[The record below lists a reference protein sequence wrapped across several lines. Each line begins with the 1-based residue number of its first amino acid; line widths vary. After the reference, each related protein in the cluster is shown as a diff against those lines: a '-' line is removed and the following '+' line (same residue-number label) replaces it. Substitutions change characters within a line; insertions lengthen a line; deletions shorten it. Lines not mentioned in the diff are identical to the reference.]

1 MRPPEHTFI
10 ENDFLFEQSVRH
22 KNMWIDSFFLY
33 SLIWAFGSI
42 VTDKARRHFNTWL
55 HQVIKQKDSAR
66 RDAEIAREDALL
78 AGDEPVK
85 DEKEVESKDV
95 KKLKAMQTWIESD
108 NSSESI
114 DSLILYNATQDF
126 VIGQVE
132 HMEASLPEEI
142 NVFDVFFDPA
152 NGRF

>member
-42 VTDKARRHFNTWL
+42 LTDEARRHFNTWL